1 MKKTIITLTAGIL
14 FMYGAYAQKTQV
26 GFTGGAS
33 LSNYKAEANGQDETS
48 NSKTGFT
55 LGLIANLRAGKN
67 FVIQPGVHWVQ
78 KGTKDEQDNGGG
90 TEKISLVVN
99 VIEVPVNFL
108 YTSGGFFIGAGPAV
122 SFSVSGKLTDKF
134 GDNEISTKVKF
145 GNSDDDNMKRFDL
158 GANVLAGYRFH
169 GGFLIM
175 ANFNQGLSNLAP
187 TSSDNG
193 KLKSHYFGLR
203 LGYLLKS
210 RK

>member
-1 MKKTIITLTAGIL
+1 MKKTIIVLTAGVL
-14 FMYGAYAQKTQV
+14 FTYATYAQKTQV

-33 LSNYKAEANGQDETS
+33 LSNYKAETNGQDESS

-55 LGLIANLRAGKN
+55 FGLIANLPAGKN
-67 FVIQPGVHWVQ
+67 FRIQPGVHWVQ

-90 TEKISLVVN
+90 TEKISLLVN

-108 YTSGGFFIGAGPAV
+108 YTSGGFFIGAGPAF
-122 SFSVSGKLTDKF
+122 SLSVSGKLKEQF
-134 GDNEISTKVKF
+134 GGDEISAKIKF
-145 GNSDDDNMKRFDL
+145 GNSDNDNMKRFDL
-158 GANVLAGYRFH
+158 GANVLAGYQFH

-175 ANFNQGLSNLAP
+175 ANFNRGFSNLAP

-210 RK
+210 KK